1 MYGEIARGLYAST
14 IKRYETVAQVFVK
27 HQDNV
32 KGVVVFTHKEYY
44 NFLKKEVA
52 ADTLALIKK
61 HYIVGIHFGWYH
73 KDPEICDFV
82 DFLLAS
88 EGTVEFTKDC
98 PVPRLKMSSRNFV
111 SERFDNSNNTN
122 RFWDIAC
129 ISRDAKFKNLDKFL
143 VSIRKLFDEYGPC
156 KVALV
161 STGQT
166 SKVRDASFF
175 YADLISDYYEMFTEE
190 ERDSF
195 VLIRPDTA
203 LGSGGIN
210 ETFIAFL
217 LANSKVLTLF
227 STLEGDTRVPSEGLL
242 SGCKVVVSKHL
253 KGGGTDLLTD
263 YNSVQF
269 DRFDEAHEALHA
281 AVTSHESYTL
291 KDEDRL
297 QVYEKESINR
307 VVEFLKSLYP
317 QDVDTSQLTFIN
329 TNSLSRRLPGHYHDV
344 PWINGRE
351 NTADIMTFKQL
362 ETFMSYCQV

>member
-1 MYGEIARGLYAST
+1 M
-14 IKRYETVAQVFVK
+14 AQVFVK
-27 HQDNV
+27 HQGNV

-44 NFLKKEVA
+44 NFLKKDVSE
-52 ADTLALIKK
+52 DTLALIKK

-73 KDPEICDFV
+73 KDPELCDFV

-88 EGTVEFTKDC
+88 EGTVEFTNEC

-111 SERFDNSNNTN
+111 SERFDNSDNTN

-129 ISRDAKFKNLDKFL
+129 ISRDAKFKNLDKFMA
-143 VSIRKLFDEYGPC
+143 SIRKLFDQYGPF

-175 YADLISDYYEMFTEE
+175 YADLISDYYKLFSEQ

-269 DRFDEAHEALHA
+269 DRFDEAHEALHQA
-281 AVTSHESYTL
+281 IVTHGSYTL
-291 KDEDRL
+291 KDEDRA
-297 QVYEKESINR
+297 QVNENESIKR
-307 VVEFLKSLYP
+307 VIAFLKSLYP
-317 QDVDTSQLTFIN
+317 VDVDTDQLAFIN
-329 TNSLSRRLPGHYHDV
+329 TNALSRRLPGHFHDV
-344 PWINGRE
+344 PWVNGRE
-351 NTADIMTFKQL
+351 NTADIMTLEQL
-362 ETFMSYCQV
+362 DKLMSYCQV